1 LNKRF
6 HGKNRAPSVGH
17 ETRLLCS
24 EAVCA
29 IAKYIEGSNG
39 TGLAVEGLINGA
51 KVPIVVLSSF
61 GRQIIDVS
69 INNVLPTFNTKLLG
83 EYSRLD
89 DRVVGLVLCVK
100 RWAKMTQVSDAKMGN
115 LSSYSWSILCLYYL
129 QYVGVIPS
137 LQARAPPGVSLYNCP
152 SSGRSFDVGFLS
164 GRLAIV
170 EKELVEKSMTT
181 RCVLSLAELLCGF
194 FMFYDREF
202 KWGSEVVSIRIGGR
216 ARLSITDPEF
226 GLLSQGSRSMMEL
239 PPGTE
244 KIHIEDPF
252 DLSRNLHCV
261 MDTEGLI
268 RLRKAFKDIAS
279 KLDGASVSVLSLLGK
294 TLMSYKN
301 VVAAFS
307 TAELNKRYGPGSS
320 AGPTRQANVNSSPL
334 LTPSVAPTIDNERA
348 AEIVRNYAKQQE
360 ILEKQLLNLQQRGG
374 SVATTSVPYQP
385 VISAAVTSTS
395 TIPQVVR
402 RHPGRGSYKQRI
414 ESPRG
419 GVVVPLWETVDLW

>member
-1 LNKRF
+1 
-6 HGKNRAPSVGH
+6 
-17 ETRLLCS
+17 
-24 EAVCA
+24 
-29 IAKYIEGSNG
+29 
-39 TGLAVEGLINGA
+39 
-51 KVPIVVLSSF
+51 
-61 GRQIIDVS
+61 
-69 INNVLPTFNTKLLG
+69 
-83 EYSRLD
+83 
-89 DRVVGLVLCVK
+89 
-100 RWAKMTQVSDAKMGN
+100 
-115 LSSYSWSILCLYYL
+115 
-129 QYVGVIPS
+129 
-137 LQARAPPGVSLYNCP
+137 
-152 SSGRSFDVGFLS
+152 LS

-170 EKELVEKSMTT
+170 EKELVEKSMTS
-181 RCVLSLAELLCGF
+181 RCSLSLAELLCGF

-202 KWGSEVVSIRIGGR
+202 KWGTEVVSIRIGGR

-279 KLDGASVSVLSLLGK
+279 KLDGASVSVLSLLAK

-301 VVAAFS
+301 VVPAFS

-320 AGPTRQANVNSSPL
+320 AGPTRQQPNVNSSPL

-374 SVATTSVPYQP
+374 GGMAAATSYQP
-385 VISAAVTSTS
+385 VMASAAAPTT

-419 GVVVPLWETVDLW
+419 VPLWETVDLW